1 MIRRA
6 LPVAAISLL
15 VTLASGCSTLA
26 GNKQVALYSGPEL
39 SQTQVATVIAT
50 EEVQLLAL
58 DGKELT
64 GTMFGGRETRFA
76 LLPGEHVLS
85 VRYTAF
91 FQLNADNH
99 DVVRSRPLALRF
111 VARAGETYRFEYPRQ
126 KTAEAANRFA
136 KDAELTLVAEHSGE
150 RVKTQMIRSFAE
162 ASLIDTISK
171 AFQTEETQL
180 AVKGSQLTTPTTTT
194 GTAIGSEV
202 RPQLAPTSSVH
213 FDLLRDIWLRASPEE
228 RVRFQQWTLS
238 PQAK

>member
-39 SQTQVATVIAT
+39 SQAQVATVIAT

-64 GTMFGGRETRFA
+64 GNMFGGRETRFA

-180 AVKGSQLTTPTTTT
+180 AVRGSQLAAPTT
-194 GTAIGSEV
+194 GAVAGSEV
-202 RPQLAPTSSVH
+202 RSPLAPTSSVH
-213 FDLLRDIWLRASPEE
+213 YDLLRDIWLRASPEE
-228 RVRFQQWTLS
+228 RVRFQQWTLT